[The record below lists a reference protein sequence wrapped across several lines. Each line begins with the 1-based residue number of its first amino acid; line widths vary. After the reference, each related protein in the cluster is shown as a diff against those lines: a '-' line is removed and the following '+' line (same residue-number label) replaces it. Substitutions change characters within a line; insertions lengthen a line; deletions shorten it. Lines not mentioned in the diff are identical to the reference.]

1 MPKLQD
7 LVVDL
12 IKDLTAIQN
21 SSTPWRVNDDDTPL
35 PRMIP
40 AGDGGGII
48 ISKKI
53 DGIIA
58 TVARRLKENEL
69 ILRTTHTDAEW
80 ITTVRNAFG
89 PALLQIDLADD
100 SSSNAVKALASV
112 KAMLKAQVP
121 AGPREYAFGCTLFSN
136 KDVAAFYIGPVRFQ
150 TRGEWLARKESEGAV
165 SKVARRRVERAWQG
179 QRLPKR
185 KPSYDSIRES
195 DILDAIGSCP
205 YVCSVSTDGLAPE
218 AGKEK
223 ALTAA
228 RLALAAVAL
237 LWDTPSRALEGFNL
251 LYDRSV
257 RRQKALSF
265 APGKITLAGSQLAHM
280 PHGPYLNPGEWPKM
294 FAKRK
299 AFFQVVGEIL
309 EYWLSPTGKVARPAM
324 MNRLAQ
330 ALLWFHEACRE
341 TVTLMTI
348 VKFTACMD
356 GLSGAKEEKGILQ
369 LLDARLGIKA
379 GATIRAD
386 GPTVKQVIGT
396 IYGEGRSRTVHGT
409 NDKLGYD
416 WSVTAGHAQQFAR
429 LCMMSCIDWAAKNPS
444 SNDPNQLMK

>member
-1 MPKLQD
+1 MATLQD

-12 IKDLTAIQN
+12 IKDLTALQH
-21 SSTPWRVNDDDTPL
+21 SATPWQPKDDDFPL

-53 DGIIA
+53 EGIIT
-58 TVARRLKENEL
+58 TVARRIKENDPA
-69 ILRTTHTDAEW
+69 LRTTHTDAEW
-80 ITTVRNAFG
+80 ITAVRNAFG
-89 PALLQIDLADD
+89 PALFPIDLADD
-100 SSSNAVKALASV
+100 PGSNAEKVLASV
-112 KAMLKAQVP
+112 KAAVKARVP
-121 AGPREYAFGCTLFSN
+121 SGPMEYAFGCTLFSN
-136 KDVAAFYIGPVRFQ
+136 ADVAAFEIGPVRFEV
-150 TRGEWLARKESEGAV
+150 RLEWLARKASEEAV
-165 SKVARRRVERAWQG
+165 SKVTRRRVERAWQG
-179 QRLPKR
+179 QRLSKR
-185 KPSYDSIRES
+185 KSSYDSIREN

-205 YVCSVSTDGLAPE
+205 YVCSVSTAGLAPE

-228 RLALAAVAL
+228 RLALASVAL
-237 LWDTPSRALEGFNL
+237 LWETPSRALEGFNL
-251 LYDRSV
+251 LYDRNV

-265 APGKITLAGSQLAHM
+265 TPGKITLAGSQLSHM
-280 PHGPYLNPGEWPKM
+280 PHGPSLKPGEWQKM
-294 FAKRK
+294 FAQWSDH
-299 AFFQVVGEIL
+299 FSVSGEIL
-309 EYWLSPTGKVARPAM
+309 EYWLSADGKVRRPTM

-356 GLSGAKEEKGILQ
+356 GLGGAKEEQGILQ
-369 LLDARLGIKA
+369 LLDARLGIRRE
-379 GATIRAD
+379 ATIRAD
-386 GPTVKQVIGT
+386 GPTVKQVISK

-409 NDKLGYD
+409 NDNIGFD

-429 LCMMSCIDWAAKNPS
+429 LCLLSCINWAATNPGS
-444 SNDPNQLMK
+444 DDPRQLLK